1 MRRCRITALIHQRQG
16 RVCRSSPKERHMS
29 WKTASG
35 FRTMT
40 KTVVAGAFIA
50 VTAIG
55 VAVPANAQP
64 DLPTGPDDP
73 RCLQYRGYAACQGGP
88 YAAPAAT
95 PPSPPSSPSG
105 PPTGPTDPACVS
117 FPGDAACA
125 GSPFLPPSPPPPPP
139 PPPIAPPPIAPI
151 DAGLA
156 FDTFTGGPHVDDM
169 PPIDDTHMDPVMP
182 HIPTGM
188 GMAGMP
194 GHI

>member
-1 MRRCRITALIHQRQG
+1 M
-16 RVCRSSPKERHMS
+16 SST
-29 WKTASG
+29 TASG

-40 KTVVAGAFIA
+40 KTVVAGPFIA

-64 DLPTGPDDP
+64 DLPTGTDDP
-73 RCLQYRGYAACQGGP
+73 RCLQYPGYAACQGGP
-88 YAAPAAT
+88 YAAPAPT
-95 PPSPPSSPSG
+95 PPSPPPSPSG

-139 PPPIAPPPIAPI
+139 PIAPPPIAPI
-151 DAGLA
+151 DAGLP
-156 FDTFTGGPHVDDM
+156 FDTFTGGPHIDDM

-182 HIPTGM
+182 HIPSGI